1 MTKRQI
7 AAAVA
12 AVLSALAGLLMQCPE
27 EPEPRQGVTVGA
39 DAGAR

>member
-1 MTKRQI
+1 MTKKQI

-12 AVLSALAGLLMQCPE
+12 AALSAAAALLSQCPDD
-27 EPEPRQGVTVGA
+27 PAPRDSETVGA